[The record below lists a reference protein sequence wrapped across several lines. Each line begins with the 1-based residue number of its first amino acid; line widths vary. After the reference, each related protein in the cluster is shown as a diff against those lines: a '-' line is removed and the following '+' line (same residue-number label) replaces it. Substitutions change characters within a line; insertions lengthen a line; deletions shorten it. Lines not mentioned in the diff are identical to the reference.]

1 MRIKRNIKFIGE
13 LATIIGDEVSVAVSD
28 CRDLI
33 SWMMNCYPETK
44 RILRADNNISIGLI
58 DDGQVYHWVT
68 ESDAKHGYIPPCESI
83 VVVADIQGSGAEM
96 AVALFQAFGSTIL
109 ATSAT
114 AIVVGGIINI
124 GISMALNVVIA
135 SLAEKPD
142 TNTDRQDQSYMLN
155 GASNN
160 IRAGCAVPLLFG
172 RWRASTVVISQSVT
186 SERMVITHPDEI
198 NVSTAV
204 MYADGNILANDN
216 YGVGSELDSI
226 DGYGNTYTVPCTI
239 QMDAAHSIS
248 FDRAGNWH
256 TTLAVGGGNG
266 FWEYGYSVASANSSG
281 FSVNGTD
288 RVRITFTEPYN
299 GYSSGGYGGS
309 GVSIGNEGDSG
320 SSGSGG
326 GDAAG
331 VGSGSA

>member
-44 RILRADNNISIGLI
+44 RILRADNNISIGLV
-58 DDGQVYHWVT
+58 DDGKVYHWLT
-68 ESDAKHGYIPPCESI
+68 DDDAKRGYIPECDSLVI
-83 VVVADIQGSGAEM
+83 VADIQGSG
-96 AVALFQAFGSTIL
+96 VAIAAWMLSVA
-109 ATSAT
+109 ATSTA

-124 GISMALNVVIA
+124 GISMALNAVIA
-135 SLAEKPD
+135 SLAAKPD
-142 TNTDRQDQSYMLN
+142 TNTAKEEQSYMLN

-198 NVSTAV
+198 NVSTSVTTAT
-204 MYADGNILANDN
+204 GNILANDN
-216 YGVGSELDSI
+216 YAVGAELDSI
-226 DGYGNTYTVPCTI
+226 EGYGNTYTVPCTI
-239 QMDAAHSIS
+239 QLDAEHSIS
-248 FDRAGNWH
+248 FDRVGNWT
-256 TTLAVGGGNG
+256 TTLGVGGGNG
-266 FWEYGYSVASANSSG
+266 FWEYGYSVASANSAG
-281 FSVNGTD
+281 FSVNGKD
-288 RVRITFTEPYN
+288 KVRITFAEPYN
-299 GYSSGGYGGS
+299 GYSSGGYGS
-309 GVSIGNEGDSG
+309 DGVSMGNEGDSG